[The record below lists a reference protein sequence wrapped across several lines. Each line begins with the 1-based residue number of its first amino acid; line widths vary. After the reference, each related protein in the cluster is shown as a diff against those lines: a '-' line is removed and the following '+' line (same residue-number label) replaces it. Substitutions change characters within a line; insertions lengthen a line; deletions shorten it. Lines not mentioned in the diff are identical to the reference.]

1 MIYPCVARG
10 VQNALGGAV
19 VDEEGVLRSPPIAVG
34 DPLEQ
39 GDASP
44 QFGPEDLEELLSSAS
59 TAKLGH
65 RQTLL
70 VARLLAEDEA
80 RAREVT

>member
-1 MIYPCVARG
+1 M
-10 VQNALGGAV
+10 
-19 VDEEGVLRSPPIAVG
+19 G
-34 DPLEQ
+34 DPLER

-59 TAKLGH
+59 TAELGH

-70 VARLLAEDEA
+70 VEQLVARLLAEDKA
-80 RAREVT
+80 RAREVTE